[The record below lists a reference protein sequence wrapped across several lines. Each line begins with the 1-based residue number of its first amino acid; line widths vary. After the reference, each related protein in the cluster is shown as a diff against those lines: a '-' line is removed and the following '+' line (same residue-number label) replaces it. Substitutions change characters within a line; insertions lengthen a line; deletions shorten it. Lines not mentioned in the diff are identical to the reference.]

1 MNNQTRQR
9 TGIDCENFRNDE
21 HAVSV
26 GLHAKTLAA
35 FEFLHGFLQRD
46 VHGNLVSSGAGDDAT
61 VFECVFDG
69 AKAIVNGI
77 LNENE

>member
-1 MNNQTRQR
+1 
-9 TGIDCENFRNDE
+9 
-21 HAVSV
+21 
-26 GLHAKTLAA
+26 LHAKTLAA